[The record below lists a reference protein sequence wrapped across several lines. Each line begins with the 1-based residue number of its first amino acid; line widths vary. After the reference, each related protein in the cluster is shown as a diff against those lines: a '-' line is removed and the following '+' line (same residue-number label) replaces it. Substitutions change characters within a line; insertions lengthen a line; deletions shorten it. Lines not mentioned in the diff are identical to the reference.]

1 MPRQCVFYLH
11 GYRQYCEVVKA
22 LDREPME
29 EGEGE
34 RLRQSFCLTT
44 NFMNCPL
51 FKQLER
57 KLARADL
64 KLILSPAA

>member
-1 MPRQCVFYLH
+1 
-11 GYRQYCEVVKA
+11 
-22 LDREPME
+22 ME